1 MPAGHGTRA
10 RTRDSFSRPF
20 RGKGYIPLSV
30 YLRTYHV
37 GDYVDI
43 KVNSAV
49 QKVNHGCF
57 WERLHARVWQ
67 MFWQAKS
74 RSVLAVSKQ
83 SCGVG
88 SNAEPHVLRLG
99 RVSVSWFS
107 SKCIILAHKR
117 GKSANVKSKPLI
129 AWLGRQCRDCR
140 RLLQPAAGGTL
151 LGGSSYLVRVGSKT
165 YAPVEE
171 SLGWLRFV
179 ELGRVASAAVC

>member
-57 WERLHARVWQ
+57 WERPCARVWQ
-67 MFWQAKS
+67 MFWQAKVS
-74 RSVLAVSKQ
+74 LVLAFSKHTY
-83 SCGVG
+83 GLG
-88 SNAEPHVLRLG
+88 FNAEPHVLRLG
-99 RVSVSWFS
+99 RISVPWSS
-107 SKCIILAHKR
+107 SKRITLAH
-117 GKSANVKSKPLI
+117 
-129 AWLGRQCRDCR
+129 
-140 RLLQPAAGGTL
+140 
-151 LGGSSYLVRVGSKT
+151 
-165 YAPVEE
+165 
-171 SLGWLRFV
+171 
-179 ELGRVASAAVC
+179 